1 MNDIRSKVTKI
12 LSQLLKCEIPANST
26 LSMDNTEMWDSM
38 KHIEIIMIMEEE
50 FNISFNP
57 VDIPKLTSMDKIINK
72 IMEIKA

>member
-26 LSMDNTEMWDSM
+26 LSMDNTEMCDSM

>member
-26 LSMDNTEMWDSM
+26 LSMDNTEMWDSV

-50 FNISFNP
+50 FNP